1 MPNVQGMIE
10 KVYHNFKDKNGNLL
24 SDDKINHK
32 IKIEGE
38 VYIIKGKYCPDF
50 IKEGK
55 KVSIAYNVWK
65 PPHGNLDMFYVM
77 KDKESNRLLIN
88 DLSIQQ
94 EKTSNQSISDE
105 EISIDDNLSD
115 YEPDHFASN
124 GVVDNSGTNFDPNY
138 LEKEL
143 TNPQTLKEQ
152 QIFCTAILKSSIEGK
167 FLEPSKDNIDKMIL
181 MLKDIYKRN
190 FIK

>member
-10 KVYHNFKDKNGNLL
+10 KVYHNFKDKNDNLL

-38 VYIIKGKYCPDF
+38 LYIIKGKYCPDF
-50 IKEGK
+50 VKEGK

-65 PPHGNLDMFYVM
+65 PPHGGLDRFYVL

-88 DLSIQQ
+88 DLSAQQ
-94 EKTSNQSISDE
+94 NTISNQSISE
-105 EISIDDNLSD
+105 EIPLDDNL
-115 YEPDHFASN
+115 EPDHIAN
-124 GVVDNSGTNFDPNY
+124 MGVVDNSGTNFDPNY

-152 QIFCTAILKSSIEGK
+152 QIFCTAIVKSSIEGK
-167 FLEPSKDNIDKMIL
+167 FLEPTKDNIDKMIL

>member
-1 MPNVQGMIE
+1 MSHITGVITGLFDNRINNGQASKFPNYKIMIGDNEFTAWTANELPCKKGDNVSLHFGVSKKTGKPFVQ
-10 KVYHNFKDKNGNLL
+10 
-24 SDDKINHK
+24 SDFETKELKIQVIPK
-32 IKIEGE
+32 SSGQPI
-38 VYIIKGKYCPDF
+38 
-50 IKEGK
+50 
-55 KVSIAYNVWK
+55 S
-65 PPHGNLDMFYVM
+65 
-77 KDKESNRLLIN
+77 
-88 DLSIQQ
+88 Q
-94 EKTSNQSISDE
+94 EIP
-105 EISIDDNLSD
+105 IDDNLSD
-115 YEPDHFASN
+115 YEPDDFASN
-124 GVVDNSGTNFDPNY
+124 GVIDNSGTNFDPNY